1 MNAELMLLGFISLLL
16 TVFQSRIEKLC
27 ISENLAKEWLPC
39 KLRDA
44 SSSSSTTTHFQTL
57 FTSFIP
63 GRLLAE
69 ATTTPKEYCAK
80 MEVLKNSLFLI
91 LELNRSQCFY
101 PYYYF
106 GYW

>member
-16 TVFQSRIEKLC
+16 TVFQARIAKIC
-27 ISENLAKEWLPC
+27 IPENLANKWLPC
-39 KLRDA
+39 KTDA

-80 MEVLKNSLFLI
+80 MEVLKNFFSF
-91 LELNRSQCFY
+91 
-101 PYYYF
+101 
-106 GYW
+106 